1 MIGIALI
8 FCPTAVNEAAFVS
21 RPEPMRTAVFFRLR
35 HVLLAFEWIGGA
47 KGRAKYNQPRW
58 PVHFQFFMQSFWKIV
73 SLLTI
78 LREASIVRATMT
90 KKVKITPS
98 VAEQTLIRLM
108 RVGDRLWRES
118 DNRFGQWGLTDNH
131 YNVLRILNGS
141 AEPISQ
147 VEIGRKMLS
156 SRANVTKLVDLLED
170 RKFVKRLSCGDRR
183 VNLVDLTEE
192 GAKFIEETLPE
203 VIGVA
208 NEQLKPLTRDEQKT
222 LFTLLGKLLE
232 E

>member
-1 MIGIALI
+1 
-8 FCPTAVNEAAFVS
+8 
-21 RPEPMRTAVFFRLR
+21 
-35 HVLLAFEWIGGA
+35 
-47 KGRAKYNQPRW
+47 
-58 PVHFQFFMQSFWKIV
+58 
-73 SLLTI
+73 
-78 LREASIVRATMT
+78 MT

-118 DNRFGQWGLTDNH
+118 DNRFSQWGLTDNH

-141 AEPISQ
+141 TEPISQ
-147 VEIGRKMLS
+147 VEVGRKMLS
-156 SRANVTKLVDLLED
+156 SRANVTKLVDLLEE

-183 VNLVDLTEE
+183 VNLVDLTDE
-192 GAKFIEETLPE
+192 GAKFLEETLSE

-232 E
+232 D